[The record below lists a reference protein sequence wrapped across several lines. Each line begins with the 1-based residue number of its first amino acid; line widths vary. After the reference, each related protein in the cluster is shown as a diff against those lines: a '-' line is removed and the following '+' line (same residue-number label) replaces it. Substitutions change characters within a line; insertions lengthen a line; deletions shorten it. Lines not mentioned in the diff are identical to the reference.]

1 MTQTPFDAFS
11 KQYLEEFLTPLG
23 TVQRQYEVPGESK
36 FVDVWFV
43 PETGTQQALT
53 ELGILGQMVQSMC
66 LLEPFRNA
74 PTRQEVRT
82 SLLKLLWIQE
92 DEQRKAKQDKNPLQ
106 ETELPTLWVLAATA
120 SEPVITDT
128 GGEIKSEWLPGI
140 YFMADLLKTAIVVID
155 ELPVIPET
163 LLLRILGRDDT
174 QANAIREVLALP
186 KSDPRRDNILRLASS
201 WKIRIDLNEIPDFT
215 GEEAL
220 MALSEAYLNWERETQ
235 ERSERSLILR
245 LLNRRVGEIS
255 ASTLEQINTL
265 SLEQLE
271 SLGEALLDFTAIAD
285 LTQWLSDLAQD

>member
-174 QANAIREVLALP
+174 
-186 KSDPRRDNILRLASS
+186 RL
-201 WKIRIDLNEIPDFT
+201 E
-215 GEEAL
+215 
-220 MALSEAYLNWERETQ
+220 
-235 ERSERSLILR
+235 
-245 LLNRRVGEIS
+245 
-255 ASTLEQINTL
+255 
-265 SLEQLE
+265 
-271 SLGEALLDFTAIAD
+271 
-285 LTQWLSDLAQD
+285 